1 MLEWNFMSDFHE
13 LTFKLANSFS
23 RVFTPRKFFN
33 RDSSIKPSLYIP
45 ISQPSIILSLPHHIN
60 IEIGAVSLPD
70 KLNDLI
76 NLIMHIAQKPP
87 NNCKIIA
94 VFTCNY
100 ELFAFLATK
109 TTITTS
115 GTATR
120 AANTFGILIINHF
133 TVYYTI

>member
-1 MLEWNFMSDFHE
+1 MGDFHE
-13 LTFKLANSFS
+13 LTLKFANSFS
-23 RVFTPRKFFN
+23 RVFTPRKFFSGY
-33 RDSSIKPSLYIP
+33 SSIKPSFNIP

-60 IEIGAVSLPD
+60 SEIGAVSLPD

-100 ELFAFLATK
+100 ELFAFLTTTT

-115 GTATR
+115 GAATR